1 MGILSNLTSGS
12 GKSGQAV
19 HGGHSLNTSALLNQ
33 TNANAIN
40 PTNPGNLTNVR
51 THQVVTAPRC
61 FTRAEADA
69 ICTNEA
75 MASHILT
82 HTKRAFKALGKQEH
96 NDAELQ
102 SVYREYQGKVAG
114 AEMKKVRANAKLGKT
129 LHGMRAA
136 YAQLGFGTQM
146 AEVNANQRVTE
157 IKARLAGLR

>member
-1 MGILSNLTSGS
+1 MGILSNITSGS
-12 GKSGQAV
+12 GKSGSAV
-19 HGGHSLNTSALLNQ
+19 HGGHRLSTDSLLHQ

-40 PTNPGNLTNVR
+40 PTNPGNLTNIR
-51 THQVVTAPRC
+51 SHQVVTAPRC

-82 HTKRAFKALGKQEH
+82 HTKRAFKALGRQEH

-102 SVYREYQGKVAG
+102 ATYRQYQGKVAG
-114 AEMKKVRANAKLGKT
+114 AELKKVRANANLGKV
-129 LHGMRAA
+129 LHGMRTA
-136 YAQLGFGTQM
+136 YATLGFGTQM